1 MQMKI
6 IQSARE
12 ILSDI
17 QNFIDMVF
25 ECQCKHLL
33 KLKRSKQ
40 LSTSSMNAQLQKEKA
55 DSKVIYR
62 KLNAIL

>member
-33 KLKRSKQ
+33 KLKRSK
-40 LSTSSMNAQLQKEKA
+40 
-55 DSKVIYR
+55 
-62 KLNAIL
+62 